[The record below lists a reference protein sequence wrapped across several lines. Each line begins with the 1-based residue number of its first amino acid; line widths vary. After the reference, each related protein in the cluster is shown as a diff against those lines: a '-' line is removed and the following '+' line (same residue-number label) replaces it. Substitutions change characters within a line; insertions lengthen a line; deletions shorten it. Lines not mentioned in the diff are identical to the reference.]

1 MSLVYQ
7 WRSRDSRMTVP
18 PSESLRTKAYQHIQ
32 RKLLAGDWT
41 AGDVLSEQAVAKELG
56 ISRTPVREAFR
67 DFEQE
72 GVLEQVPRFGT
83 RVKALDR
90 HDLVELFELR
100 EALEPYAVAQA
111 AGKLNATDAQ
121 TLQTLCDD
129 MKAVAEDLRKRGRTI
144 PDAAMMKRLMSA
156 DLAFHQLLIR
166 AAGNRRMMKIVA
178 DSRLLARIFATPRQE
193 HNVVVI
199 EETHRY
205 HVKILEAVKAGH
217 GDIAREQMAAHIRAS
232 LKEAL
237 DHFDQEQAAADP
249 LPLGLPDDMMTELS
263 RIQREARSPRAS
275 VKPRSRKKE
284 HAA

>member
-1 MSLVYQ
+1 M
-7 WRSRDSRMTVP
+7 P
-18 PSESLRTKAYQHIQ
+18 PATESLRAKAYQHIQ
-32 RKLLAGDWT
+32 RKLLAGDWA
-41 AGDVLSEQAVAKELG
+41 AGDVLSELAVAKEIG

-90 HDLVELFELR
+90 RDLVELYELR
-100 EALEPYAVAQA
+100 EALEPFAVVQA
-111 AGKLNATDAQ
+111 AGRLSGSDAQ
-121 TLQTLCDD
+121 TLEALCHD
-129 MKAVAEDLRKRGRTI
+129 MKAVAEDLRKRGRTT

-193 HNVVVI
+193 HNVNVI

-205 HVKILEAVKAGH
+205 HTQILNAVKTGK
-217 GDIAREQMAAHIRAS
+217 GEVARKLMAEHIRAS

-237 DHFDQEQAAADP
+237 DHFDHEHAAADA
-249 LPLGLPDDMMTELS
+249 LPLGLPDDMMTELH
-263 RIQREARSPRAS
+263 RIQRSARATKGRKTRA
-275 VKPRSRKKE
+275 
-284 HAA
+284 A

>member
-1 MSLVYQ
+1 MAS
-7 WRSRDSRMTVP
+7 ST
-18 PSESLRTKAYQHIQ
+18 ESLRSKAYQHIQ

-41 AGDVLSEQAVAKELG
+41 AGDVLSELAVAKELG

-90 HDLVELFELR
+90 RDLVELYELR
-100 EALEPYAVAQA
+100 EALEPFAVAQA
-111 AGKLNATDAQ
+111 AGRLSDADTH

-129 MKAVAEDLRKRGRTI
+129 MKVVAEDLRKRGRTI
-144 PDAAMMKRLMSA
+144 PDAAMMRRLMSA

-193 HNVVVI
+193 HNVSII

-205 HVKILEAVKAGH
+205 HTQILEAVQSGKGEL
-217 GDIAREQMAAHIRAS
+217 ARKLMAAHIRAS
-232 LKEAL
+232 LKETL
-237 DHFDQEQAAADP
+237 DHFDQEQASAEAV
-249 LPLGLPDDMMTELS
+249 PLGLPEDMMTELH
-263 RIQREARSPRAS
+263 RIQRNARTTKGRKTRA
-275 VKPRSRKKE
+275 
-284 HAA
+284 A